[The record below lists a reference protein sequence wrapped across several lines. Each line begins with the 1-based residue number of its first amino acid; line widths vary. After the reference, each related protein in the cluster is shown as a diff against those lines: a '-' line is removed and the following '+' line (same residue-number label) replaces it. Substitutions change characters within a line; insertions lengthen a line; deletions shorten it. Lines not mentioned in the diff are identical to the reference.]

1 MNKTCLLQSDER
13 LDLLIRLLSFDRNF
27 SDIGEL
33 RLELLNDTSQFEAM
47 MEAAVRRHLLPAA
60 LVQLKDKGILPPH
73 RSERTKDGSI
83 VTQMADFEN
92 RFKQRRA
99 SFGTAL
105 HDVLSCL
112 NEVGVQPIVLKGSMS
127 LISGQPEW
135 RFQRDIDFAVEPSE
149 ADKTVSALRKV
160 GFRECDDQDERPHH
174 LQPMAR
180 GDMPGTLEP
189 HIKLAGARARAVL
202 PDDVLIQSVTDHVW
216 QGLNYRAMSNAGFLL
231 HGLAHHHF
239 QNRGYIYGTVSLKG
253 LLEFA
258 HTVSGMQET
267 DVLELDRMTAALP
280 RLRAGLQLWY
290 GLATRLLG
298 VRLPPGVTVSNGAEN
313 LADTVSNRHLR
324 GQTVRPFAGVR
335 EHVALSLQHAS
346 KSGLIPSVVRPL
358 LEGCHTAVWWSYEEQ
373 RRKASGILID
383 D

>member
-1 MNKTCLLQSDER
+1 MNNTCLLQSDER

-33 RLELLNDTSQFEAM
+33 RLELLNDMSQFEAM
-47 MEAAVRRHLLPAA
+47 MQAAARRHLLPAA

-73 RSERTKDGSI
+73 RSQRAKDGSI
-83 VTQMADFEN
+83 VTQLADFEN

-105 HDVLSCL
+105 HGVVSCL
-112 NEVGVQPIVLKGSMS
+112 NKVGVQPIVLKGSMS
-127 LISGQPEW
+127 LISGQPKW

-149 ADKTVSALRKV
+149 ADKTVSALRAD
-160 GFRECDDQDERPHH
+160 GFRECDDLDERPHH

-180 GDMPGTLEP
+180 DDMPGTLEP
-189 HIKLAGARARAVL
+189 HVKLAGARARAVL
-202 PDDVLIQSVTDHVW
+202 PDDVLFRSVTDHVW
-216 QGLNYRAMSNAGFLL
+216 QGVNYRAMSNAGFLL

-258 HTVSGMQET
+258 HTVSRLQET
-267 DVLELDRMTAALP
+267 DVLELDRMTVALP

-290 GLATRLLG
+290 GLARHLLG
-298 VRLPPGVTVSNGAEN
+298 VRLPPGVTINSGAEE
-313 LADTVSNRHLR
+313 LAATVSSRYLHGR
-324 GQTVRPFAGVR
+324 TVSPFAGVR
-335 EHVALSLQHAS
+335 EHVALTLQHVS
-346 KSGLIPSVVRPL
+346 KSSLISSVAQPV
-358 LEGCHTAVWWSYEEQ
+358 LEGCHTAVWWSYELQ
-373 RRKASGILID
+373 RQKASGILIND
-383 D
+383 

>member
-1 MNKTCLLQSDER
+1 MNKPCLLQSDER

-27 SDIGEL
+27 SAIGEL

-73 RSERTKDGSI
+73 RSARTKDGSI
-83 VTQMADFEN
+83 VTQLADFEN
-92 RFKQRRA
+92 QFKQRRA

-112 NEVGVQPIVLKGSMS
+112 NKVGVQPIVLKGSMS

-180 GDMPGTLEP
+180 DDMPGTLEP
-189 HIKLAGARARAVL
+189 HVKLAGSRARAVL
-202 PDDVLIQSVTDHVW
+202 PDDVLVQSVTDHVW
-216 QGLNYRAMSNAGFLL
+216 QGVNYRAMSSAGFLL

-258 HTVSGMQET
+258 HTVSRLQET
-267 DVLELDRMTAALP
+267 DVLELDRMTATLP
-280 RLRAGLQLWY
+280 RLKAGLQLWY

-298 VRLPPGVTVSNGAEN
+298 VRLPPGVTVSSDAEK

-324 GQTVRPFAGVR
+324 GRTVRPFAGVR
-335 EHVALSLQHAS
+335 EHVVLSLQHAS
-346 KSGLIPSVVRPL
+346 
-358 LEGCHTAVWWSYEEQ
+358 
-373 RRKASGILID
+373 
-383 D
+383 